1 MNKRTI
7 TIDQLIREE
16 YLKLQKE
23 KYIKNLIQEVVTE
36 LQEQKSPFTINALK
50 SIYTSE
56 ISSPVK
62 VKDIEDISNSELAR
76 LVVEILEKMGMKE
89 TLGGKYNSSKSWIQ
103 DRDGQMIIYDLDGK
117 RIKINPSHRTGL
129 LMNTN
134 MKMDPK
140 WAVSPMMLSYMPT
153 TVTQLSPTQFDP
165 ILLYNDTE
173 TLKKFIDKNPG
184 IESLIS
190 NPINK
195 QQLMNSLA
203 SGNNFNVQTLRT
215 NITFI
220 PKGPAIQYKPEPGDE
235 DYIDFMKKQKE
246 EGGDFDF
253 LTTKYAPKSDD
264 SNIIITVPNVIE
276 NTRTDVKDQAPT
288 YFDMYIE
295 LTWIPSWD
303 PQISNLDKFKRD
315 RVVGAADQF
324 EKDIQK
330 LKDSDKKFDQALAE
344 YSEFLKQIMDETSGT
359 FGSKDVIQTE
369 GLNLEEF
376 LKYSEQFKDVSN
388 EEFNKIYNQIKKYA
402 SNKVIDFLLALGVDI
417 ARWFTILF
425 YYILIDPFNRV
436 IKDVKDIDA
445 WQTLADFAGWFPVAG
460 DFIDLANGLVYAARG
475 KWVDAALSLV
485 AAIPLIGTPIS
496 KSLKVGRNVTKKIGK
511 GAKTA
516 KLRKILN
523 INKKTYKLLAET
535 PDYQRARK
543 IIDGLGI
550 TPKQTQKLEKL
561 YKTRLAK
568 GDYDFIADFHYY
580 ALYNNIGMD
589 TQLIRSLVEAQQLG
603 NFYRLGITKLDD
615 LKEFLD
621 NFKNMPGFSSPTWIN
636 SYIKILSDGAKQ
648 ADEMT
653 FLQRQLLRLRSKTDD
668 VLLNSQKMKVYGSG
682 KVIGTVTRATAIQGL
697 SFTFLGS
704 GWIGLGVN
712 ILYSSIKGF
721 DKLLA
726 KRQFVDL
733 ASSTRKAYGQWL
745 RKNTVT
751 LSQEIFNKSRAW
763 TMPKG
768 QKQILK
774 SYLQANKLSAKGFRS
789 LTIVQLSEYLQ
800 WLQKNNKKAFN
811 KLIKKVSGAT
821 TSKKY
826 MDWTYGEIIK
836 LGYGKRSLLLAQ
848 EAYQQQGVRGLFNS
862 LFSVKGLD
870 VASNE
875 VQDLLSAIG
884 ISKSNNDEGN
894 KTKYQGVIV
903 AAIVKG
909 LQMTTFDIPI
919 AENIDAFTDTPMNQ
933 TLRKSMNDL
942 NLGILYQGE
951 DAEKQRNESILDKL
965 IDARQFN
972 QEYIAPG
979 FDKYTDNLILKII
992 KGFPEERKELNN
1004 WMESNYEYVNA
1015 LTKELPGFVPDQRLE
1030 NGGYIIQSDIIEAP
1044 SLMYNKG
1051 SMFGGN
1057 PNQLMKN
1064 PDVKKGT
1071 DIDPFIHYGIFGEQ
1085 VFKKLSEYAKK
1096 DFRNAHFKSFSGQ
1109 PYITDDGTRYSIG
1122 DMYFPK
1128 EGNFYQFLKEK
1139 YPSSGGKLNL
1149 MSESD
1154 FKDMVKFGV
1163 PAGSS
1168 VYFRCQLYLA
1178 GPPTKEQ
1185 IESLQNK
1192 GMVNK
1197 DQVQL
1202 FIKVKE
1208 LLESKQPTQ
1217 EQMDA
1222 VLNLANK
1229 IKPGTTNEQDF
1240 PGPFGKEH
1248 DYSDYGGPYGTG
1260 HHHKTKFKKGPGKNP
1275 TDSISSDRGEEE
1287 VEDDRTTGYQL
1298 VSEDPKKGTG
1308 KKPKGSGRRLYTDE
1322 NPKDTVSVKFKTRQD
1337 VSDTLN
1343 KSSFKSKSHKR
1354 QSQIINLI
1362 HQRLRVAI
1370 ERTKDPAKKKRLKAA
1385 YDYIKKKKEASKKK
1399 TKRLKNELK
1408 GFSPSGSGSR
1418 YRAIEKRGDKYYFR
1432 QDNPFRKGIKQE
1444 FGPYDTKEA
1453 ALKKMNSYPPAVN
1466 YRDISDGV
1474 KENFADGK
1482 NPGRK
1487 GLSQRVGI
1495 PKNATIAQLEKAAK
1509 SKGEKGRLA
1518 RWQLNMRRGKKKK

>member
-16 YLKLQKE
+16 YLKIQKQN
-23 KYIKNLIQEVVTE
+23 YIKNLIQEVVTE
-36 LQEQKSPFTINALK
+36 LREQNSSFTVTELK
-50 SIYTSE
+50 PTYE
-56 ISSPVK
+56 VRFPSPVK
-62 VKDIEDISNSELAR
+62 VKDIKDISNSEFAR

-89 TLGGKYNSSKSWIQ
+89 TLGGKYNSSKTWIQ
-103 DRDGQMIIYDLDGK
+103 DRDGNMVIYDLDGK
-117 RIKINPSHRTGL
+117 RIKINPSTGY
-129 LMNTN
+129 LMNTKIN
-134 MKMDPK
+134 MDPK
-140 WAVSPMMLSYMPT
+140 WAVSPMKLSSMPT
-153 TVTQLSPTQFDP
+153 TVTQLRPTQFDP
-165 ILLYNDTE
+165 ILLYNDTK

-184 IESLIS
+184 VESLIS

-215 NITFI
+215 NITFVPYG
-220 PKGPAIQYKPEPGDE
+220 PKMQYKPEPGSE
-235 DYIDFMKKQKE
+235 DYLDFIKKQRE

-253 LTTKYAPKSDD
+253 LKLKYAPKSND
-264 SNIIITVPNVIE
+264 SNIIIGVGSVIE
-276 NTRTDVKDQAPT
+276 NTRTDVKDQFPS

-295 LTWIPSWD
+295 LTWNPSWD
-303 PQISNLDKFKRD
+303 PQISGLDKFKRD
-315 RVVGAADQF
+315 KIVGSADQF

-330 LKDSDKKFDQALAE
+330 LKDSGKKFDQALAE
-344 YSEFLKQIMDETSGT
+344 YAELLKQIMDETSGT
-359 FGSKDVIQTE
+359 LGSKDVIRTE

-376 LKYSEQFKDVSN
+376 LKYSEQFKDVSD
-388 EEFNKIYNQIKKYA
+388 EEFNKIF
-402 SNKVIDFLLALGVDI
+402 KVIVEFFGSKLGDILSAFVVD
-417 ARWFTILF
+417 AVRWTVILF

-436 IKDVKDIDA
+436 IKDPTDVDA
-445 WQTLADFAGWFPVAG
+445 WQTVADFAGWIPLAG
-460 DFIDLANGLVYAARG
+460 DFIDVGNGLVYAARG
-475 KWVDAALSLV
+475 KWIDAGLSLL

-496 KSLKVGRNVTKKIGK
+496 KSLKVGRNVTKKISK

-516 KLRKILN
+516 KIRKILN
-523 INKKTYKLLAET
+523 IDKKTYKLLAET
-535 PDYQRARK
+535 PDYKRAYK

-561 YKTRLAK
+561 YKTRLQK

-580 ALYNNIGMD
+580 MLYNNIGMD
-589 TQLIRSLVEAQQLG
+589 TGLIRSLLEAQKLG

-621 NFKNMPGFSSPTWIN
+621 NFKNMPGFNAQWVN
-636 SYIKILSDGAKQ
+636 SFVKILSEGAKQ

-653 FLQRQLLRLRSKTDD
+653 FLQKQLLKLRSRTDD
-668 VLLNSQKMKVYGSG
+668 VLLNSQKMKVYGKG
-682 KVIGTVTRATAIQGL
+682 KVISMTSRKLAIQGL
-697 SFTFLGS
+697 SFQFLKS

-712 ILYSSIKGF
+712 ILYSSVKGF
-721 DKLLA
+721 DKLIA

-733 ASSTRKAYGQWL
+733 ASSTRKAFGQWL

-751 LSQEIFNKSRAW
+751 MSEEILNKSRTW

-768 QKQILK
+768 QQKILK
-774 SYLQANKLSAKGFRS
+774 SYLKANKIKGKGFRS
-789 LTIVQLSEYLQ
+789 LNIVQLSEYLQ
-800 WLQKNNKKAFN
+800 WLQKNNKKAFD
-811 KLIKKVSGAT
+811 KLIKKVSGGT

-826 MDWTYGEIIK
+826 MNWTYGEITK

-848 EAYQQQGVRGLFNS
+848 EAYQQKEVRGLFNS

-875 VQDLLSAIG
+875 VQDLLSALG
-884 ISKSNNDEGN
+884 ISKSNTDEAN
-894 KTKYQGVIV
+894 RIKYQGVIV
-903 AAIVKG
+903 AAVIKG
-909 LQMTTFDIPI
+909 LQMTTFDIPGFDDDHPFKQI
-919 AENIDAFTDTPMNQ
+919 PMNQ

-951 DAEKQRNESILDKL
+951 DAEERRNESILDKL
-965 IDARQFN
+965 IDAREFN

-979 FDKYTDNLILKII
+979 FDRYTEDLALEIVNGLPKMRKDI
-992 KGFPEERKELNN
+992 KNFSDKTYN
-1004 WMESNYEYVNA
+1004 YVNA
-1015 LTKELPGFVPDQRLE
+1015 LTKQLPGFVPDQRLE
-1030 NGGYIIQSDIIEAP
+1030 NGGYIIQSDIIEKP
-1044 SLMYNKG
+1044 SQMYNKS

-1057 PNQLMKN
+1057 PNQLIKN
-1064 PDVKKGT
+1064 DYVKQGT
-1071 DIDPFIHYGIFGEQ
+1071 DIDPFIHYGIFGER
-1085 VFKKLSEYAKK
+1085 VFEKLSDYAKK
-1096 DFRNAHFKSFSGQ
+1096 DFRNGHFKRFSEQ
-1109 PYITDDGTRYSIG
+1109 LYTTDEAKVLSIG

-1128 EGNFYQFLKEK
+1128 GGNYYGFLKEK
-1139 YPSSGGKLNL
+1139 YPSSKGKLNL

-1163 PAGSS
+1163 SAGSS

-1178 GPPTKEQ
+1178 GPPSKEQ

-1192 GMVNK
+1192 GMVSK

-1202 FIKVKE
+1202 FIKFRE
-1208 LLESKQPTQ
+1208 LSDANEKGNVTQ

-1222 VLNLANK
+1222 VLNLVNK
-1229 IKPGTTNEQDF
+1229 IKPGTIEEQDF
-1240 PGPFGKEH
+1240 TGPFGKEH
-1248 DYSDYGGPYGTG
+1248 DYSDYGGPWGTG

-1287 VEDDRTTGYQL
+1287 AEDDRTTGYRL

-1337 VSDTLN
+1337 VVDTLT
-1343 KSSFKSKSHKR
+1343 KASFKSKSHKR

-1362 HQRLRVAI
+1362 HQRLRVAV

-1385 YDYIKKKKEASKKK
+1385 YDYIKKKKEASKEK

-1432 QDNPFRKGIKQE
+1432 QDSPFRKGIKQE
-1444 FGPYDTKEA
+1444 FGPYDTKAA
-1453 ALKKMNSYPPAVN
+1453 ALKKMNSYPPAIN

-1474 KENFADGK
+1474 EENFADGK